1 MLAHAHEI
9 TDSEGR
15 EVSSCGL
22 RASNRSE
29 KVWPSFKRTQALNDH
44 VRDSF
49 SLLSISGSSI
59 PDKGESSELAASID
73 ILIRKNVFLGQNA
86 TLKVC
91 IIKVADLIET
101 LGLLNVEYSLNL
113 DRIQTLVAK
122 QYGTIMEV

>member
-9 TDSEGR
+9 TDFEGR

-29 KVWPSFKRTQALNDH
+29 KVWPSFKRTQAVNDH

-49 SLLSISGSSI
+49 SLLSISGSS
-59 PDKGESSELAASID
+59 DEGESAELAASID
-73 ILIRKNVFLGQNA
+73 ILIRKNVFIGQNA

-91 IIKVADLIET
+91 IIEVADLIET
-101 LGLLNVEYSLNL
+101 LVLLNVEFSLTL
-113 DRIQTLVAK
+113 DRIQTLVAE
-122 QYGTIMEV
+122 QYGTITEV

>member
-22 RASNRSE
+22 RASNRFE
-29 KVWPSFKRTQALNDH
+29 KVWSSFKRTQALNDH
-44 VRDSF
+44 VRDLF
-49 SLLSISGSSI
+49 SLLSISGSSV

-73 ILIRKNVFLGQNA
+73 IGQNA

-91 IIKVADLIET
+91 IIEVADLAET
-101 LGLLNVEYSLNL
+101 LVLLNVEYSLTL

-122 QYGTIMEV
+122 QYGTITEL